1 MVVLNSYILVLFRVL
16 FGLLAGVLA
25 NWGLLFWFSW
35 ELGHVSLMT
44 VRLEL
49 RIDWIAALFVATIFL
64 ISGCVG
70 FFINIYIRGEDR
82 VVRFNIIL
90 YLFILSMIVLVVA
103 RSMPVVILGWDWL
116 GVTSFLLVIYY
127 EGKKS
132 FDAAIITGLTNRIG
146 DALLICRLAG
156 ICFSF
161 DLRLDIKPYCWGLI
175 FVVGCATKSAQV
187 PFRSWLPAAM
197 IAPTPVSSLVHSST
211 LVTAG
216 IYLLIRSN
224 LVWINSNTTCSL
236 LIVAGLSTT
245 VIAGVM
251 AVTERDIKK
260 VIALS
265 TLRQLGLMAFSLG
278 LGEVKL
284 AFLHLL
290 CHAFFKAGIFLSV
303 GSMIRYNSGNQSFNT
318 FRVATINLCPAAMM
332 GLFIGSISLA
342 GIPGTA
348 GYISK
353 ESIIASGYN
362 CTPWLS
368 RFLLW
373 LSVALT
379 TLYSLRVILGLT
391 IIVKS
396 GMPNFSISREVF
408 SLSVPGVVLVFIG
421 LVGGELVLLRRSGG
435 FFFEASSSREA
446 WFIPYLIIL
455 TGTLIAVSLK
465 FFYSMFYEL
474 SFKWIY
480 RILFL
485 DSVSRS
491 ALSNKASVR
500 FLYASKEGEN
510 IAEVIIPKAVFG
522 TGLQYLSSIHN
533 LVQKSSVPSGVA
545 SGVRVFVVWFLI

>member
-1 MVVLNSYILVLFRVL
+1 
-16 FGLLAGVLA
+16 
-25 NWGLLFWFSW
+25 
-35 ELGHVSLMT
+35 
-44 VRLEL
+44 
-49 RIDWIAALFVATIFL
+49 
-64 ISGCVG
+64 
-70 FFINIYIRGEDR
+70 
-82 VVRFNIIL
+82 
-90 YLFILSMIVLVVA
+90 
-103 RSMPVVILGWDWL
+103 
-116 GVTSFLLVIYY
+116 
-127 EGKKS
+127 
-132 FDAAIITGLTNRIG
+132 
-146 DALLICRLAG
+146 
-156 ICFSF
+156 
-161 DLRLDIKPYCWGLI
+161 
-175 FVVGCATKSAQV
+175 
-187 PFRSWLPAAM
+187 M

-362 CTPWLS
+362 CTP
-368 RFLLW
+368 
-373 LSVALT
+373 
-379 TLYSLRVILGLT
+379 
-391 IIVKS
+391 
-396 GMPNFSISREVF
+396 
-408 SLSVPGVVLVFIG
+408 
-421 LVGGELVLLRRSGG
+421 
-435 FFFEASSSREA
+435 
-446 WFIPYLIIL
+446 
-455 TGTLIAVSLK
+455 
-465 FFYSMFYEL
+465 
-474 SFKWIY
+474 
-480 RILFL
+480 
-485 DSVSRS
+485 
-491 ALSNKASVR
+491 
-500 FLYASKEGEN
+500 
-510 IAEVIIPKAVFG
+510 
-522 TGLQYLSSIHN
+522 
-533 LVQKSSVPSGVA
+533 
-545 SGVRVFVVWFLI
+545 